1 MKEDTSPRGWKKLA
15 ELWRMEPTEP
25 YAVSILESVLRDG
38 TLSLQF
44 FQRSWWTRSW
54 TIQEFLLGRETE
66 YRIGRHTITEQEVR
80 DACHIDSYSHSS
92 PLADDSASDR
102 FFASNKGSILIEDML
117 EILRPIRTLLKCRDH
132 LRLTQDVSL
141 AKFVFDLSR
150 DKLCGDNLDRIYA
163 LIGVANN
170 KIAVVPDYSLDE
182 DFSIVS
188 ECRAVCAAAI
198 ITAALVAATRSGEK
212 ICVRYKHHLNVVNRI
227 PSCSRVGC

>member
-170 KIAVVPDYSLDE
+170 KIAVVPDYILDE
-182 DFSIVS
+182 DQVYYSFAISCLLSGDFSVLHYGTKL
-188 ECRAVCAAAI
+188 C
-198 ITAALVAATRSGEK
+198 K
-212 ICVRYKHHLNVVNRI
+212 IHHSTVF
-227 PSCSRVGC
+227 